1 MIERYDICAI
11 SEISFFGS
19 HFGMSAPK
27 AEVVDLELDAEFDR
41 AFTMLKELV
50 DLTQADQLCP
60 VRGNSVYTTSVVLW
74 MLVYQRMSPDSSL
87 EAAVKKLVKSQPSL
101 LSKNK
106 RVMEKTLSTDTGGYS
121 KARSRMPQAAA
132 RWFAEQVSQSLIDV
146 SPPTFEQQ
154 RVFTLDG
161 TTITLAP
168 EDALQ
173 SAFPPASN
181 QYGEGVWPV
190 ALLVVAHE
198 LASGAAM
205 LPEVGAMY
213 GPDAVSETSL
223 IAKSLAA
230 MPPGSLVMAD
240 AGFGIFAVANEIS
253 IAGHAFV
260 LRMTK
265 QRFASLRK
273 KAVLIDNGARHNTWS
288 HTWQPTAKERKT
300 HPSLAADASL
310 NVRLHEIVIN
320 EHLTLYLVANQ
331 AFGAEAFAALYER
344 RGDVEIDIRN
354 LKVILNTEGIRARSV
369 DMFYKELYASIVS
382 YNLVTQFRRQAAA
395 LINQPPR
402 RMSFKRTWTTFREFL
417 LSQIHTEP
425 KNWRDQYRIA
435 LEYATKDRLPNRPG
449 RRYEREAYP
458 KRPKSNQF
466 KKRKRKIPVTEEL
479 I

>member
-1 MIERYDICAI
+1 MP
-11 SEISFFGS
+11 
-19 HFGMSAPK
+19 APK
-27 AEVVDLELDAEFDR
+27 AEVVDVELDAEFDR
-41 AFTMLKELV
+41 AFEMLNGLV

-60 VRGNSVYTTSVVLW
+60 IRSNAVYTTSVVLW

-106 RVMEKTLSTDTGGYS
+106 RIVEKTLSTDTGGYS
-121 KARSRMPQAAA
+121 KARSRMPQTAA
-132 RWFAEQVSQSLIDV
+132 RWFAEQVSQSLIDA

-168 EDALQ
+168 EGALQ

-213 GPDAVSETSL
+213 GKDAVSETSL
-223 IAKSLAA
+223 IVKSLAA

-253 IAGHAFV
+253 IARHSFV

-273 KAVLIDNGARHNTWS
+273 RAVLIDSGARHKTWS
-288 HTWQPTAKERKT
+288 HTWQPTAKERKN

-320 EHLTLYLVANQ
+320 EHLVLHLVTDQ
-331 AFGAEAFAALYER
+331 VFGAEAFAALYER

-417 LSQIHTEP
+417 LSEMHTEP

-435 LEYATKDRLPNRPG
+435 LEYATKDKLPNRPG

-466 KKRKRKIPVTEEL
+466 KKRKRKTSLPEEQ